1 MRTIN
6 ELKANNDERDFF
18 QFKTNFIRVQVR
30 VGELVVPINNLLVEN
45 LTYFQ
50 YLELV
55 YLDEYTGNEDVYA
68 IEIYQDDNCEMYSEF
83 FEDIINYYELVDQNN
98 IVHLDKLLI
107 SARVDVIYED
117 GSISSQ
123 TFELNE

>member
-1 MRTIN
+1 MLTIN

>member
-1 MRTIN
+1 MLTIN

-18 QFKTNFIRVQVR
+18 QFKTNFIRVQAR

-83 FEDIINYYELVDQNN
+83 FEEIINCYELVDQNN

-107 SARVDVIYED
+107 KTRIDVIYAD

>member
-1 MRTIN
+1 MLTIN

-18 QFKTNFIRVQVR
+18 QFKTNFIRTQVR
-30 VGELVVPINNLLVEN
+30 VGELVVPINNILVEN

-55 YLDEYTGNEDVYA
+55 YLDKYTGNEDVYA

-83 FEDIINYYELVDQNN
+83 FEEIINCYELVDQNN

-107 SARVDVIYED
+107 KTRIDVIYAD